1 MKVHRPLQ
9 FSSTYLPE
17 LRDEAV
23 DEDRLAQLPDLR
35 DVVQQAEDLQSGKFE
50 IQSTLFEAT
59 SIILNFSGSLYMPPS

>member
-35 DVVQQAEDLQSGKFE
+35 DVVQQAEDLYRAGNSKFN
-50 IQSTLFEAT
+50 QLC
-59 SIILNFSGSLYMPPS
+59 LKLPV